1 MVSHA
6 YNVMPD
12 YQVISLFPVLC
23 FLYNNYCILCNYV
36 ILCILQENY
45 KLANHSIVNIFKM
58 LINTYSFIITKGIFQ
73 TGGTCIQS
81 TLNP

>member
-1 MVSHA
+1 M
-6 YNVMPD
+6 Y
-12 YQVISLFPVLC
+12 FK
-23 FLYNNYCILCNYV
+23 
-36 ILCILQENY
+36 ENY